1 MESKETTNAPSFARY
16 LLSQFTHYGVELSQ
30 VIIQTD
36 KGSEIIGSVQKR
48 RRKSAFIRVSEDAG
62 VKQARVPPRACT
74 WQSDVEAFHKMIE
87 DQFYDI
93 GDYRE
98 GLSLGQKLML
108 MSSASILSVRV
119 DTRGEKP

>member
-1 MESKETTNAPSFARY
+1 TTAPSFERY
-16 LLSQFTHYGVELSQ
+16 LLSQFTHYVVELSQ

-36 KGSEIIGSVQKR
+36 NGSEFIGSVQKR

-108 MSSASILSVRV
+108 TSSASILSVRV